1 MGSEKRLRII
11 SSKASTSCCSPSG
24 LAWRGWKPSRILMA
38 MRNMRRFTSGYTSR
52 QGPAEPSQR
61 ARQALTSSWMTG
73 T

>member
-1 MGSEKRLRII
+1 
-11 SSKASTSCCSPSG
+11 
-24 LAWRGWKPSRILMA
+24 MA

-52 QGPAEPSQR
+52 QGPAVPSHC